1 MTDSQRATWTT
12 FTILAMFDGIL
23 RPLYLGGIFSK
34 TIESFGLQYIFLY
47 RLFVVGF
54 VSNNVTDP

>member
-1 MTDSQRATWTT
+1 MIYNQIVTWTT
-12 FTILAMFDGIL
+12 FAILAMFDGFL
-23 RPLYLGGIFSK
+23 RPLYSGGIFSK
-34 TIESFGLQYIFLY
+34 TIGLFGLFLY